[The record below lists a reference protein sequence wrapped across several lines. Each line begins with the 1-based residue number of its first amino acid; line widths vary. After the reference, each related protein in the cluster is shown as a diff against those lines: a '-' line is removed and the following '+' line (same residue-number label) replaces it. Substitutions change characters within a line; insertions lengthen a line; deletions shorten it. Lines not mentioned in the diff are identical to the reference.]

1 MTKISLLLR
10 LNNFIQPV
18 GQLRGDGFNGAEL
31 MSLPA
36 SHTTSLLPS
45 VKSAAVASFM
55 DMDVLRFRSGRG
67 QIMSVASSRSRPV
80 HGHGLAVLVSMIADT
95 AWPLR
100 GHSAATSWTQNH
112 SLTKE

>member
-36 SHTTSLLPS
+36 SHTTSHLPF
-45 VKSAAVASFM
+45 VKSAVVASVM
-55 DMDVLRFRSGRG
+55 DMDG
-67 QIMSVASSRSRPV
+67 
-80 HGHGLAVLVSMIADT
+80 
-95 AWPLR
+95 
-100 GHSAATSWTQNH
+100 
-112 SLTKE
+112 

>member
-1 MTKISLLLR
+1 MTKISFLLR

-18 GQLRGDGFNGAEL
+18 CQLHGGGLYVAEF

-55 DMDVLRFRSGRG
+55 EM
-67 QIMSVASSRSRPV
+67 
-80 HGHGLAVLVSMIADT
+80 AV
-95 AWPLR
+95 
-100 GHSAATSWTQNH
+100 
-112 SLTKE
+112 

>member
-45 VKSAAVASFM
+45 DKSAAVASFM
-55 DMDVLRFRSGRG
+55 DMDV
-67 QIMSVASSRSRPV
+67 
-80 HGHGLAVLVSMIADT
+80 
-95 AWPLR
+95 
-100 GHSAATSWTQNH
+100 
-112 SLTKE
+112 

>member
-1 MTKISLLLR
+1 LLLR

-18 GQLRGDGFNGAEL
+18 GQLRGGGLNVAEF

-55 DMDVLRFRSGRG
+55 DMDV
-67 QIMSVASSRSRPV
+67 
-80 HGHGLAVLVSMIADT
+80 
-95 AWPLR
+95 
-100 GHSAATSWTQNH
+100 
-112 SLTKE
+112 